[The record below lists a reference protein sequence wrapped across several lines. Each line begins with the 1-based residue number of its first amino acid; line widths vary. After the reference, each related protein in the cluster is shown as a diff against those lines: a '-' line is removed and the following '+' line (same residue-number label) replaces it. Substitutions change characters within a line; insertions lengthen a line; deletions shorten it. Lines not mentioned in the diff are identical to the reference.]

1 MRFESQED
9 LQKEEQ
15 AIVWFCEE
23 YNLNFKKLEEND
35 VDFVLFKDEKIV
47 AYAEV
52 KGRNKNLIEAYPLPI
67 AVRKLVKLVDKKI
80 TPVVIWNCLDGFI
93 YGKVSKL
100 VGEIKI
106 GGRNPRNG
114 SVNDVELMAY
124 YKKCESLIEHRRLNN
139 LGQKFIQLNLFENE
153 K

>member
-1 MRFESQED
+1 MRFETEED
-9 LQKEEQ
+9 LLNEEQ

-35 VDFVLFKDEKIV
+35 VDFVLMKNEKIV

-52 KGRNKNLIEAYPLPI
+52 KGRNKNIIEAYPLPI
-67 AVRKLVKLVDKKI
+67 AVRKLVKLVDKHI
-80 TPVVIWNCLDGFI
+80 TPLVIWNCLDGFI
-93 YGKVSKL
+93 YGKVNKL
-100 VGEIKI
+100 VGEIKK
-106 GGRNPRNG
+106 GGRQPRNG

-124 YKKCESLIEHRRLNN
+124 FNKCEALIEHIGKNN
-139 LGQKFIQLNLFENE
+139 LGQKYCQLNLFENE

>member
-9 LQKEEQ
+9 LLNEEQ

-35 VDFVLFKDEKIV
+35 VDFVLMKNEKIV

-52 KGRNKNLIEAYPLPI
+52 KGRNKNLNEAYPLPI
-67 AVRKLVKLVDKKI
+67 AVRKLVKLVDKKNN
-80 TPVVIWNCLDGFI
+80 PLVIWSCLDGFI
-93 YGKVSKL
+93 YGKVKKL

-106 GGRNPRNG
+106 GGRVARNG
-114 SVNDVELMAY
+114 AVNDVELMAY
-124 YKKCESLIEHRRLNN
+124 YKKCEALIEHRPKNT
-139 LGQKFIQLNLFENE
+139 LGQDYSQLNLFEDE

>member
-1 MRFESQED
+1 MRFETQED
-9 LQKEEQ
+9 LLNEEQ

-35 VDFVLFKDEKIV
+35 VDFVLMKKEKIV

-80 TPVVIWNCLDGFI
+80 TPLVIWSCLDGFI
-93 YGKVSKL
+93 YGKINKL

-106 GGRNPRNG
+106 GGRRARNG
-114 SVNDVELMAY
+114 AVNDVELMAY
-124 YKKCESLIEHRRLNN
+124 FKKCESLIEHRRKNN
-139 LGQKFIQLNLFENE
+139 LGQKYTQLNLFENE

>member
-1 MRFESQED
+1 MRFESNEN
-9 LQKEEQ
+9 LQNEEK

-23 YNLNFKKLEEND
+23 YNLNFRKLDEND
-35 VDFVLFKDEKIV
+35 VDFVLLKNEKIV

-52 KGRNKNLIEAYPLPI
+52 KGRNKSLLEAYPLPI
-67 AVRKLVKLVDKKI
+67 SVRKLVKLVDKKI
-80 TPVVIWNCLDGFI
+80 NPLVIWSCLDGFI

-106 GGRNPRNG
+106 GGRRARNG
-114 SVNDVELMAY
+114 AVNDVELMAY
-124 YKKCESLIEHRRLNN
+124 FKKCEALLEHRRKDN
-139 LGQKFIQLNLFENE
+139 LGQNYSQLNLFENE

>member
-9 LQKEEQ
+9 LLNEEK
-15 AIVWFCEE
+15 AIIWFCEK

-35 VDFVLFKDEKIV
+35 VDFALMKNEKIV

-52 KGRNKNLIEAYPLPI
+52 KGRNKNLNEAYPLPI
-67 AVRKLVKLVDKKI
+67 SVRKLVKLVNKKI
-80 TPVVIWNCLDGFI
+80 NPLVIWSCLDGFI
-93 YGKVSKL
+93 YGKVKKL

-106 GGRNPRNG
+106 GGRVPRNG
-114 SVNDVELMAY
+114 AVNDVELMAY
-124 YKKCESLIEHRRLNN
+124 FKKCEALIEHRRKNN
-139 LGQKFIQLNLFENE
+139 LGQEYSQLNLFENE

>member
-9 LQKEEQ
+9 LLNEEQ

-35 VDFVLFKDEKIV
+35 VDFVLMKNQKIV

-52 KGRNKNLIEAYPLPI
+52 KGRNKNLNEAYPLPI

-80 TPVVIWNCLDGFI
+80 NPLLIWNCLDGFI
-93 YGKVSKL
+93 YGKVNKL
-100 VGEIKI
+100 VGEIKKS
-106 GGRNPRNG
+106 GREPRNG
-114 SVNDVELMAY
+114 AVNDVELMAY
-124 YKKCESLIEHRRLNN
+124 YKKCEALIEHRRKNN
-139 LGQKFIQLNLFENE
+139 LGQDYSQLNLFENE